1 MTSSTSAYLLPE
13 PSSSLLG
20 AKSIL
25 IKQSSPAML
34 HPLHHQFQHSFH
46 RPPPSLPSYAHHHH
60 QQQMMKSMPTNDS
73 FHSLTVTN
81 LNNGNSLNSNNNPSV
96 LTTNNNNNNNN
107 NHNDD
112 ISGSLNGHSLSQSME
127 SINNIGLQDDEVRT
141 LFVSGLPMD
150 AKPRELYLLFRGFK
164 GYEGS
169 LLKVTNKNGKNLS
182 PVGFVT
188 FASRV
193 DAETAKQELTG
204 VRFDPDLPA
213 TLRLEFAKSN
223 TKVQKPKHPAQ
234 NPLSNATQQYIQIPQ
249 ELGTA
254 FFPTESWGQPLAFD
268 LASAGL
274 HHQALLHTAL
284 HGPPMGMGH
293 PMHGTAAMTQLQ
305 QSNQAVAVANGQMNG
320 GCSTLFLTGI
330 PEHDFKNMSFALP
343 GKAL

>member
-1 MTSSTSAYLLPE
+1 MTHETTVDNGSATINTNTSTNKKGFRSNTDQTHLVYR
-13 PSSSLLG
+13 
-20 AKSIL
+20 
-25 IKQSSPAML
+25 
-34 HPLHHQFQHSFH
+34 
-46 RPPPSLPSYAHHHH
+46 RP
-60 QQQMMKSMPTNDS
+60 
-73 FHSLTVTN
+73 
-81 LNNGNSLNSNNNPSV
+81 
-96 LTTNNNNNNNN
+96 
-107 NHNDD
+107 
-112 ISGSLNGHSLSQSME
+112 
-127 SINNIGLQDDEVRT
+127 VRT

-188 FASRV
+188 FANRV

-223 TKVQKPKHPAQ
+223 TKVQKPKHPTQNSLSAQ
-234 NPLSNATQQYIQIPQ
+234 TQQYIQIPQ
-249 ELGTA
+249 ELGAA
-254 FFPTESWGQPLAFD
+254 FFPTEAWGQPLTFD
-268 LASAGL
+268 LGPAGL
-274 HHQALLHTAL
+274 HHPALLHTTL

-293 PMHGTAAMTQLQ
+293 PMQATAGMTQLQ
-305 QSNQAVAVANGQMNG
+305 QSNQSINLATANGQLNG
-320 GCSTLFLTGI
+320 GCSTLFLTGF

>member
-1 MTSSTSAYLLPE
+1 MQMLPMLAYGPASNHCYKMKSSTDE
-13 PSSSLLG
+13 
-20 AKSIL
+20 
-25 IKQSSPAML
+25 
-34 HPLHHQFQHSFH
+34 
-46 RPPPSLPSYAHHHH
+46 
-60 QQQMMKSMPTNDS
+60 
-73 FHSLTVTN
+73 
-81 LNNGNSLNSNNNPSV
+81 LN
-96 LTTNNNNNNNN
+96 
-107 NHNDD
+107 
-112 ISGSLNGHSLSQSME
+112 
-127 SINNIGLQDDEVRT
+127 EVRT

-188 FASRV
+188 FANRV

-223 TKVQKPKHPAQ
+223 TKVQKPKHPTQNSLSAQ
-234 NPLSNATQQYIQIPQ
+234 TQQYIQIPQ
-249 ELGTA
+249 ELGAA
-254 FFPTESWGQPLAFD
+254 FFPTEAWGQPLTFD
-268 LASAGL
+268 LGPAGL
-274 HHQALLHTAL
+274 HHPALLHTTL

-293 PMHGTAAMTQLQ
+293 PMQATAGMTQLQ
-305 QSNQAVAVANGQMNG
+305 QSNQSVTLATANGQLNG
-320 GCSTLFLTGI
+320 GCSTLFLTGF

>member
-1 MTSSTSAYLLPE
+1 METNILNEEINNNRNETDSSHCYTMKSSTDE
-13 PSSSLLG
+13 
-20 AKSIL
+20 
-25 IKQSSPAML
+25 
-34 HPLHHQFQHSFH
+34 
-46 RPPPSLPSYAHHHH
+46 
-60 QQQMMKSMPTNDS
+60 
-73 FHSLTVTN
+73 
-81 LNNGNSLNSNNNPSV
+81 LN
-96 LTTNNNNNNNN
+96 
-107 NHNDD
+107 
-112 ISGSLNGHSLSQSME
+112 
-127 SINNIGLQDDEVRT
+127 EVRT

-188 FASRV
+188 FANRV

-223 TKVQKPKHPAQ
+223 TKVQKPKHPTQ
-234 NPLSNATQQYIQIPQ
+234 NQLTTATQQFIQIPQ
-249 ELGTA
+249 ELGAA
-254 FFPTESWGQPLAFD
+254 FFPTDTWGQPLAFD
-268 LASAGL
+268 LSSAGL
-274 HHQALLHTAL
+274 HHPALLHTTL
-284 HGPPMGMGH
+284 HGPPMGLGH
-293 PMHGTAAMTQLQ
+293 PMSGTTGMTQMQ
-305 QSNQAVAVANGQMNG
+305 QSNSAVAIGNGQLNG